1 MPSRWVFG
9 LSAVGLGFVA
19 AIVSGCGGGGSD
31 QTPLIDTGPVAT
43 GSGAN
48 NGNPG
53 SSGEPSSDADGGE
66 AGTGG
71 SVTGSCASGSTA
83 VGCPCTTPGQTVA
96 CGQVHR
102 VSGDYVSCS
111 PGTQTCDTDLTWGAC
126 LGDRVGAP

>member
-1 MPSRWVFG
+1 MPSRWFFG
-9 LSAVGLGFVA
+9 CVV

-31 QTPLIDTGPVAT
+31 QTPLIDTAPVAT
-43 GSGAN
+43 GSSN
-48 NGNPG
+48 NGNSG
-53 SSGEPSSDADGGE
+53 SSGEASSDSDGGE
-66 AGTGG
+66 AGT
-71 SVTGSCASGSTA
+71 SATGACASGSTA
-83 VGCPCTTPGQTVA
+83 QGCPCTTSGQTVA